1 MRWPWSKK
9 PVDPKTVGKVRSS
22 EWARVRREFIK
33 KHPECAACGS
43 HLLPNLQVHHRKPFH
58 LFPELE
64 LDESNLIVLC
74 EDGKGSTNCHFVF
87 GHCMSDWKCYNENV
101 ERDASRNKE
110 MIAGRRYA

>member
-74 EDGKGSTNCHFVF
+74 EDGPGNTNCHILV
-87 GHCMSDWKCYNENV
+87 GHGGRWADYNPNV
-101 ERDASRNKE
+101 EADAAHQKQ
-110 MIAGRRYA
+110 MIAGRIRG